1 MAYFP
6 PWASRLPSSA
16 TLPLIV
22 CTLLAGS
29 AEAQENCASL
39 PNPVYLQ
46 VGDTQEPLM
55 KELGRK
61 LRDEDPPITL
71 VYLTSGSCTNI
82 EALYT
87 DVPITKNAL
96 YAPSSSE
103 KPSWKTTDAAI
114 ECKMPAVGQKVEL
127 ANSALFVSSCNP
139 ADPPARIKLFQG
151 PVQPYGFVVPS
162 TASQRAITAE
172 EAYFAFGFGNQNQA
186 EPWNDESLMF
196 IRTVTKSTLLTLA
209 ATISVQGAKWHGQ
222 RFDKSSEVMNAVVAS
237 PMPEKTIGILGA
249 ELYDKNRDKLK
260 LLAFRA
266 FKQRRAYFPDST
278 STAFDK
284 RNVRDGHY
292 VPWSPTVWITK
303 VDAQG
308 KPTDEDVG
316 YVIDLIL
323 GNETTRTPKFE
334 PLDVVIS
341 VGLVPDCA
349 MAVTRS
355 YEAGELSSYEP
366 EEPCGCY
373 YEAKASGKAPASCI
387 QCDETKP
394 CKSGSCRH
402 GYCEAR

>member
-1 MAYFP
+1 MADFP
-6 PWASRLPSSA
+6 RALWLAS
-16 TLPLIV
+16 IV
-22 CTLLAGS
+22 CALIA
-29 AEAQENCASL
+29 AKAAAQENCSAL

-71 VYLTSGSCTNI
+71 VYVTSGSCTNV

-96 YAPSSSE
+96 YAPSSAE
-103 KPSWKTTDAAI
+103 KPGWKSSDAAI
-114 ECKMPAVGQKVEL
+114 ECKMPSSGQKVEL

-139 ADPPARIKLFQG
+139 DEPPPGIKLFQG
-151 PVQPYGFVVPS
+151 PVQPYGFVVPPAS
-162 TASQRAITAE
+162 SQRAITAE
-172 EAYFAFGFGNQNQA
+172 EAYFAFGFGNQSQV
-186 EPWNDESLMF
+186 EPWNDETFMY

-209 ATISVQGAKWHGQ
+209 ATISVQGAKWRGQ

-237 PMPEKTIGILGA
+237 PMPEKTIGILGM

-266 FKQRRAYFPDST
+266 FDQRYAYYPDSS

-292 VPWSPTVWITK
+292 VPWSPTVWISK
-303 VDAQG
+303 VDDAG
-308 KPTDEDVG
+308 KPRDPDVA

-323 GNETTRTPKFE
+323 GNETERKPKFE

-349 MAVTRS
+349 MSVTRS
-355 YEAGELSSYEP
+355 YEAGELSKYAP

-373 YEAKASGKAPASCI
+373 YEFKATGRAPKECKS
-387 QCDETKP
+387 CDEASP
-394 CKSGSCRH
+394 CASGSCRH
-402 GYCEAR
+402 GFCEAR